1 MALHRRAGRAGV
13 VLAVTVLSVASSVAL
28 TALLVVPLL
37 TEEDTRNGML
47 EVSLGIAVA
56 VPAVVAPL
64 VTLVLTSLIV
74 RLDEAYGQVW
84 TLSTRDPLTHAY
96 NRRGLFSEA
105 ERRLAHPGGDQLL
118 VGMVDLNDFKRIND
132 THGHTAGDEV
142 LRCTAT
148 TLSGLVGRTGAIGRI
163 GGDEFAF
170 IAAGTPAEV
179 EFLTTA
185 GEDVLRRFP
194 GDHPEWTH
202 PRLSGRGAGHRGCG
216 RGVCRCP
223 GPRRPRPVRP
233 DRRRPVTAGARDD
246 DAWSWS
252 ASVRYSFPG

>member
-74 RLDEAYGQVW
+74 RLDEAYSQVW
-84 TLSTRDPLTHAY
+84 TLSTRDPLTHAH

-105 ERRLAHPGGDQLL
+105 ERRLARHDGDELL

-179 EFLTTA
+179 EYLTTQVRTFCA
-185 GEDVLRRFP
+185 GFRVTIPSGHILVSADAGLATVAP
-194 GDHPEWTH
+194 GESFADTLA
-202 PRLSGRGAGHRGCG
+202 RADRALCG
-216 RGVCRCP
+216 P
-223 GPRRPRPVRP
+223 PV
-233 DRRRPVTAGARDD
+233 A
-246 DAWSWS
+246 
-252 ASVRYSFPG
+252 VR

>member
-1 MALHRRAGRAGV
+1 MALQRRAGRAGV
-13 VLAVTVLSVASSVAL
+13 VLAVTLVSVAISVAL

-74 RLDEAYGQVW
+74 RLDEAYGRVW
-84 TLSTRDPLTHAY
+84 TMSTRDPLTHAY

-105 ERRLAHPGGDQLL
+105 ERRLARHDGREML

-148 TLSGLVGRTGAIGRI
+148 TLSGLIGR
-163 GGDEFAF
+163 
-170 IAAGTPAEV
+170 
-179 EFLTTA
+179 
-185 GEDVLRRFP
+185 
-194 GDHPEWTH
+194 
-202 PRLSGRGAGHRGCG
+202 
-216 RGVCRCP
+216 
-223 GPRRPRPVRP
+223 
-233 DRRRPVTAGARDD
+233 
-246 DAWSWS
+246 
-252 ASVRYSFPG
+252 